1 MKFIK
6 KLSSLFLFTFILI
19 SCDSSDPW
27 EFIPPDF
34 DSVPPRYD
42 VSGIE
47 PTEID
52 EDITAYILDRDEEA
66 PFYVTR
72 RDIAIVK
79 ITLRTSTGDIIFST
93 FANDMDQEVGLDV
106 SAVGSVMPFQGRQT
120 YHQDMVNSP
129 GLQAGLLDMM
139 EGERRTLIVEPEQGF
154 KNAQT
159 TLPNEEYREST
170 LIYDIHVIQI
180 EPS

>member
-47 PTEID
+47 ATEI
-52 EDITAYILDRDEEA
+52 EDGVTAYIIDRNEES

-72 RDIAIVK
+72 RDIAISKV
-79 ITLRTSTGDIIFST
+79 TLRTSTGDIIFST
-93 FANDMDQEVGLDV
+93 YANNMDQEVGLEV
-106 SAVGSVMPFQGRQT
+106 SDVGSVMPFQGRQT
-120 YHQDMVNSP
+120 YHQDMLNSP
-129 GLQAGLLDMM
+129 GLQAGLMGM
-139 EGERRTLIVEPEQGF
+139 KEGEQRTLIVEPEQAF

-170 LIYDIHVIQI
+170 LIYDIYVVQI